1 MRQWGSG
8 AVRQWG
14 HARHHSPIHCLIA
27 PLPHCLIAPLVIVTF
42 SVSACSRSPSSLDI
56 TLTPGSA
63 ARPAVVRV
71 TGLSSA
77 EIEALRGA
85 GLDTAGWQS
94 LLGVTVAGGT
104 GAGVA
109 GRFAIAHGTL
119 EFTPAFPFDPGREYL
134 VRFDPGKLPQPRA
147 EAVVERR
154 VSLPA
159 GPARTTSTV
168 VSAIHPSA
176 DVWPENVLRFYLHFS
191 APMSRSSSV
200 GFVRLV
206 DDRGVVV
213 TDALLEMDVDL
224 WNDDRTRCTVF
235 FDPGRVKR
243 GIRPNREL
251 GRALKAGRRYAIVVD
266 AAWKD
271 QWGQPLK
278 AAYRHEFT
286 AGPPIERGISTADWR
301 IMTPV
306 AGTQDA
312 VAIAFAWPLDHG
324 LLQRTLGIQAS
335 DGRPVAGEVRVD
347 ALARHWRFVPASA
360 WRAGRYQIVIDQ
372 ALEDPAGNQIGRA
385 FEIDDRDPLAQA
397 PRAARVVLPLQ
408 IRASGS

>member
-1 MRQWGSG
+1 MTPDVFLLRLT
-8 AVRQWG
+8 ATL
-14 HARHHSPIHCLIA
+14 A
-27 PLPHCLIAPLVIVTF
+27 LV
-42 SVSACSRSPSSLDI
+42 SVAACSRGPSRLDI

-63 ARPAVVRV
+63 AKAAVVRV

-77 EIEALRGA
+77 ETAALSRA
-85 GLDTAGWQS
+85 GLDAPAWQS
-94 LLGVTVAGGT
+94 VFAVSVAGGS

-109 GRFAIAHGTL
+109 GKYAIAGDAI

-134 VRFDPGKLPQPRA
+134 VRFDPSRLPQPRA
-147 EAVVERR
+147 GAVVERR
-154 VSLPA
+154 LALPA
-159 GPARTTSTV
+159 GPARTASTM
-168 VSAIHPSA
+168 VSAIYPSA

-206 DDRGVVV
+206 DERGVEVK
-213 TDALLEMDVDL
+213 DALLEMDVDL

-278 AAYRHEFT
+278 AAFRHEFT
-286 AGPPIERGISTADWR
+286 AGPPVERGISTADWR
-301 IMTPV
+301 VMAPA

-324 LLQRTLGIQAS
+324 LLQRTLGILAA
-335 DGRPVAGEVRVD
+335 DGKPVAGEVRVD
-347 ALARHWRFVPASA
+347 PLARHWRFVPASS
-360 WRAGRYQIVIDQ
+360 WRAGRYHIVVDQ
-372 ALEDPAGNQIGRA
+372 ALEDASGNQIGRA
-385 FEIDDRDPLAQA
+385 FEVDDRDPLAQA
-397 PRAARVVLPLQ
+397 PRAERVLLPLT
-408 IRASGS
+408 ISR